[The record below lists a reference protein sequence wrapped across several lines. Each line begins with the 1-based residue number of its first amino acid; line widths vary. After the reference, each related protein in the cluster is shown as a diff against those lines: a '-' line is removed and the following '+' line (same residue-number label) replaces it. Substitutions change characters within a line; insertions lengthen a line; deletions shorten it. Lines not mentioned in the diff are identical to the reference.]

1 MRLTSDKKLTTKTFS
16 KRLISVC
23 ASGTLL
29 LAFSAAEA
37 FEFSPSIRL
46 SAAYSDNISLASENE
61 QSDIIGIV
69 APSIYVTHR
78 SDRIALEADY
88 LWEWLWY
95 DDANTTSDFSHGDA
109 DLVLSLVP
117 ERFLLE
123 SHASIN
129 QVAVDPNRAIPRT
142 SLALTSNRTDLVVL
156 ETSPHWIQPI
166 GRMLLDSRV
175 TFGRYDYDDPML
187 VGTDFMYASTRLR
200 GPEQNRINWAI
211 NHDYGRFDYEG
222 SPIVAKNQTASV
234 ELSYTFNEFAVFGV
248 IGKESSYLDVQDASL
263 EDTIWR
269 TGLRRRTAR
278 SQFEAF
284 YGERSFGRTWG
295 ANYSHEINNGL
306 VSINYSEEPSRT
318 EDVYRQ
324 SRPRPGR
331 LPDLTPLD
339 DLILEPA
346 PELLPDIDQP
356 GTGVRFVRKLFNT
369 EVTKDFGRNHFGWIV
384 FLERRK
390 DGILLDNGLQLSD
403 SEQIGTRFNWRYDIG
418 ARTELRL
425 DTSYR
430 NREIE
435 TSGGGNDSDDDFIN
449 ARLGIARG
457 IGRKTE
463 VSAYISHTQKDAKLQ
478 ASSDYTA
485 NEIGVNFVRDFGAA
499 STQTQRRR

>member
-1 MRLTSDKKLTTKTFS
+1 MLLTNDEKLRFRRFS
-16 KRLISVC
+16 R
-23 ASGTLL
+23 LL
-29 LAFSAAEA
+29 LKACLSGSLLLVFSASQA

-46 SAAYSDNISLASENE
+46 SAAYSDNIFLASQDEE
-61 QSDIIGIV
+61 SDFIGIV
-69 APSIYVTHR
+69 APSINVTHR
-78 SDRIALEADY
+78 SDRVALDADY

-109 DLVLSLVP
+109 DLVLTLLP

-129 QVAVDPNRAIPRT
+129 QIAVDPNRPIPRT
-142 SLALTSNRTDLVVL
+142 SIPLTSNRTDLVVL

-175 TFGRYDYDDPML
+175 TFGRYDYDDDEL
-187 VGTDFMYASTRLR
+187 VGTDFMYATTRFR
-200 GPEQNRINWAI
+200 GPEENRINWSI
-211 NHDYGRFDYEG
+211 NHEYGRFDYEG
-222 SPIVAKNQTASV
+222 SPIVAKNQTASF

-248 IGKESSYLDVQDASL
+248 IGKESSFRDVQDASL
-263 EDTIWR
+263 EDTIWQ

-284 YGERSFGRTWG
+284 YGERSFGKTWG
-295 ANYSHEINNGL
+295 ASYDHEINNGL
-306 VSINYSEEPSRT
+306 LSISYSEEPSRT
-318 EDVYRQ
+318 EDIYRRA
-324 SRPRPGR
+324 RPRPGR

-339 DLILEPA
+339 ELTLEPA

-369 EVTKDFGRNHFGWIV
+369 EFTKDFGRNHFGWIV
-384 FLERRK
+384 FLEKRK
-390 DGILLDNGLQLSD
+390 DGVLLDNGLQLSD

-430 NREIE
+430 NREIK

-457 IGRKTE
+457 IGSKTE
-463 VSAYISHTQKDAKLQ
+463 VSAYISRTQKDAKLQ

-485 NEIGVNFVRDFGAA
+485 NEIGVNFIRDFGAA
-499 STQTQRRR
+499 STHTRQRR